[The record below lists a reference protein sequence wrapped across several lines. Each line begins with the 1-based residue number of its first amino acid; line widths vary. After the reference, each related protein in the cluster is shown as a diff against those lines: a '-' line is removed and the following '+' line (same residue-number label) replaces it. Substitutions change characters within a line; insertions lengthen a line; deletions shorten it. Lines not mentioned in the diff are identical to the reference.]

1 MAVEALVGLLGS
13 REYPARQT
21 GKENII
27 ESNLVMQDLSS
38 TLEIAV
44 HRRAASHSFSWWGF
58 CLCRLVEFEE
68 WLAAHACTVHS
79 HQQHSSV
86 ARPILN
92 KQKNVMKGKID
103 C

>member
-1 MAVEALVGLLGS
+1 
-13 REYPARQT
+13 
-21 GKENII
+21 
-27 ESNLVMQDLSS
+27 
-38 TLEIAV
+38 
-44 HRRAASHSFSWWGF
+44 
-58 CLCRLVEFEE
+58 LVEFEE

-92 KQKNVMKGKID
+92 KRKNVMKGKID